1 MISKLSHSSI
11 FVLDQER
18 ARDFYVNKLG
28 FNVIMDIPVG
38 DKGSWLTVRPQDQQ
52 ELEITLIPINTGL
65 MFVGEIATQLT
76 SLVEKGAFGFGIFE
90 CKDIHATYRELKK
103 KGVEFIK
110 EPKQGVSGIEA
121 MFKDDSGNWFSL
133 VQKKQN
139 DRSN

>member
-11 FVLDQER
+11 FVLDQKR

-28 FNVIMDIPVG
+28 FNVVMDVSVG
-38 DKGSWLTVRPQDQQ
+38 DKGSWLTVRPQNQK

-65 MFVGEIATQLT
+65 MFVGEIASQLT
-76 SLVEKGAFGFGIFE
+76 QLVEKGAFGFGIFE
-90 CKDIHATYRELKK
+90 CTDIYATYTELKQ

-110 EPKQGVSGIEA
+110 EPKPGVSGIEA

-133 VQKKQN
+133 VQKIKE
-139 DRSN
+139 

>member
-28 FNVIMDIPVG
+28 FHVVMDVPVG
-38 DKGSWLTVRPQDQQ
+38 DKGSWLTVQPQDQE
-52 ELEITLIPINTGL
+52 ELQITLIPINTGL
-65 MFVGEIATQLT
+65 MFVGEIADQL
-76 SLVEKGAFGFGIFE
+76 SQLVEKGAFGFGIFE
-90 CKDIHATYRELKK
+90 CTDIYVTYEELKN

-110 EPKQGVSGIEA
+110 EPKSGVSGIEA

-133 VQKKQN
+133 IQKIDK
-139 DRSN
+139 

>member
-1 MISKLSHSSI
+1 MISKLSHTSV

-28 FNVIMDIPVG
+28 FAIVMDVPVG
-38 DKGSWLTVRPQDQQ
+38 DKGSWLTVRPQDQE

-65 MFVGEIATQLT
+65 MFVGEIAAQLT
-76 SLVEKGAFGFGIFE
+76 KLVEKGAFGFGIFE
-90 CKDIHATYRELKK
+90 CKDIYATYEELKG

-110 EPKQGVSGIEA
+110 EPKPSVSGIEA

-133 VQKKQN
+133 IQKVNK
-139 DRSN
+139 